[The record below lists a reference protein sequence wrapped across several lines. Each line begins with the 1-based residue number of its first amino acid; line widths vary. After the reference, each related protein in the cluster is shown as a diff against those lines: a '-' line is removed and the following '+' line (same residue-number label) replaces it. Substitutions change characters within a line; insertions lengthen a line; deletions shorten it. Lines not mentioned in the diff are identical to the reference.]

1 MWPLTNRYSP
11 PPCRPYLAIWL
22 TLWWCFSC
30 CYVFLSHTAPHS
42 QTTYYSSPTNPH
54 LYNSRHTSS
63 CDSSLFSV
71 FVCYSFPALLFFHT
85 NVILTAHA
93 QQHLGETSDPTTLTN
108 NDISSFPT
116 ITEPT
121 AMMWGAASARHLSRQ
136 SSAGTVGDET
146 RPSIRSCDAT
156 EVLFVSQ
163 FPPSLLSILGF
174 PPEASPD
181 ITILTQKQ
189 EATTAAAITANLSSQ
204 TTHHKPRFSETEAL
218 PLQHIDEATPL
229 NTAAPTLLTLRA
241 VVLEGLSLPLWIS
254 HDLNLSPTSFSE
266 ELPTHIT
273 TLSTISH
280 AAYRPQQLQ
289 LLRYFQQHAPPSTYR
304 TAPGGFV
311 VVNPAHTP
319 ASVFKVLAPVTGVR
333 DMFAAMLLLPVIKV
347 RVHAGTGLFVSYKV
361 ATTEGEK
368 YEHKHEDEQH
378 RIIADV
384 DIQYRRCELPEDA
397 PDAARDIPVTVD
409 LTVSHCSPMS
419 FTWLVRCAKT
429 EFLQDVARGFHAGRL
444 YTPTTP
450 GDIVADGVTVPSWS
464 DVSHAATLM
473 TKEHAVTD
481 VFVWCSGCAELSLT
495 GGLET
500 KFPTIASDMDVVG
513 PEIHLSKPHGVSD
526 DSAGFYFGSGEPT
539 TDKFMKLYDG
549 ELWHFRITY
558 DCHKEGRSIVVV
570 EFKFHGFRNVQF
582 AFKKDC
588 AAPSSF
594 DNSCAVGLL
603 SADKAVCCPKSCG
616 TCCGDLCSRRNGGP
630 ESCCCSSIIRGNRE
644 CHNNTPP
651 CVMKATPTHS
661 SSQSTFGGSSESMS
675 AILSRTHLSSP
686 FDVPLPPPGFFESH
700 HPTSPPTAPASSSSA
715 AISSATAANS
725 ATAVNNSATAAN
737 SATATSS
744 GTASRGV
751 GVVSVMVRWLLR
763 QVLLWSFVVCLV
775 LIIVVIY
782 DKYTRGHRGGDLIP
796 GAPELLA
803 SFQLTASRAG
813 RLISACSRNAKSL
826 LSSSLSTFSYSKS
839 FSNCPPRIPLQRL
852 FSSSTRGGYQSVGHH
867 SQQPAVNLSPFDL
880 EEEEEVDD
888 ELTGTTSM
896 PSLPSLPAVRIASFA
911 SSQTTSAGSSSASWG
926 MLGGDFKQQQ
936 ATATT
941 GAEGWPPVVI
951 GEGVGDSGW
960 PNISGGSSSN
970 GGDGSSQLQQQRTAE
985 FPYGSI

>member
-22 TLWWCFSC
+22 TLWWCCSC
-30 CYVFLSHTAPHS
+30 CYVFLSHIAPHS
-42 QTTYYSSPTNPH
+42 QTTCSSPTNPH
-54 LYNSRHTSS
+54 LYNNSWQTTFG
-63 CDSSLFSV
+63 DSSVFSV
-71 FVCYSFPALLFFHT
+71 FVCYSFPARLFFHT
-85 NVILTAHA
+85 NVIITAQA
-93 QQHLGETSDPTTLTN
+93 QQLGETIATMTTFTN
-108 NDISSFPT
+108 NNISPD

-121 AMMWGAASARHLSRQ
+121 AMMWGAASTRHLSL
-136 SSAGTVGDET
+136 SAVVDEPA
-146 RPSIRSCDAT
+146 RPTIRSCDAT

-163 FPPSLLSILGF
+163 FPPSLLSLLGF

-181 ITILTQKQ
+181 ITILTQEQ
-189 EATTAAAITANLSSQ
+189 EAIVAAANLSPQ
-204 TTHHKPRFSETEAL
+204 TTHHTQHSLSETEAL
-218 PLQHIDEATPL
+218 PLQHIYEATPL

-241 VVLEGLSLPLWIS
+241 VVLEGLSMPLWIS
-254 HDLNLSPTSFSE
+254 HDINLSPTSFSE
-266 ELPTHIT
+266 ELPAHIT
-273 TLSTISH
+273 TLSTVTH
-280 AAYRPQQLQ
+280 AAYRPQQVQ
-289 LLRYFQQHAPPSTYR
+289 LLRYFQQHVPPSTYR
-304 TAPGGFV
+304 TGPGGFV
-311 VVNPAHTP
+311 VVDPTHTP

-333 DMFAAMLLLPVIKV
+333 DVFAAMLLLPVIKV

-384 DIQYRRCELPEDA
+384 DIQYRRCELSEGA
-397 PDAARDIPVTVD
+397 PQDTARDIPITVD

-429 EFLQDVARGFHAGRL
+429 EFLQDVARGFHVGRL

-464 DVSHAATLM
+464 DVSHASTLM

-539 TDKFMKLYDG
+539 TDKFMKLHDG

-570 EFKFHGFRNVQF
+570 EFQFHGFRNVQF

-630 ESCCCSSIIRGNRE
+630 ESCCCSSIIRSNRE

-661 SSQSTFGGSSESMS
+661 SSHSSFDGTSESMS
-675 AILSRTHLSSP
+675 AILSRTHHLSSP
-686 FDVPLPPPGFFESH
+686 FDVPLPPPGFFESR
-700 HPTSPPTAPASSSSA
+700 HPTSPPAAASSNSSSA
-715 AISSATAANS
+715 AAVNSAAVTTAATNSAAANS
-725 ATAVNNSATAAN
+725 
-737 SATATSS
+737 
-744 GTASRGV
+744 GTVSV
-751 GVVSVMVRWLLR
+751 GVFSVMLRWLLR
-763 QVLLWSFVVCLV
+763 QILLWSFVVCVV

-782 DKYTRGHRGGDLIP
+782 DKYSRGHRGGDLIP
-796 GAPELLA
+796 GALELLA

-813 RLISACSRNAKSL
+813 RIILSCCSRNAKSL
-826 LSSSLSTFSYSKS
+826 LSSLSSLSFSKS
-839 FSNCPPRIPLQRL
+839 SFSKCPPRIPLERL
-852 FSSSTRGGYQSVGHH
+852 FSSSDPRGGGYQSVGHH
-867 SQQPAVNLSPFDL
+867 HNSRQQPAVNLSPFDL
-880 EEEEEVDD
+880 EEEVDD

-896 PSLPSLPAVRIASFA
+896 PSLPSLPAVRISSFV
-911 SSQTTSAGSSSASWG
+911 SSQTTSAASSSAAWG
-926 MLGGDFKQQQ
+926 TLGGDFTQQQ
-936 ATATT
+936 GTAT
-941 GAEGWPPVVI
+941 GGGGWPAVVI
-951 GEGVGDSGW
+951 GGGGVGGDSSVW
-960 PNISGGSSSN
+960 PSGGNN